1 MPDNNS
7 NSPFDLGVKAGT
19 MLRRMLTVENRG
31 MIIAHRMTGRRRYTC
46 KRLKGDADLCAAL
59 QETIAAFP
67 KITSVK
73 ISPITG
79 SITVTY
85 TQEEKIIDG
94 LFDSLSHQL
103 GGHHAQQEHSILP
116 SSFITISD
124 SLNET
129 ARGLKDRMC
138 TFLNHTEPLF
148 ASRLLGLALIS
159 YGLSRIIM
167 RGDRPAGPQLF
178 WWGLGLLLRQTHR
191 DFWHPAAKVRE
202 TKTKDNQKVQP

>member
-1 MPDNNS
+1 MPNNNS
-7 NSPFDLGVKAGT
+7 NNPLELGIKAGT
-19 MLRRMLTVENRG
+19 MLRRVLTVENQG
-31 MIIAHRMTGRRRYTC
+31 MIIAHRMEGRRRYTC

-59 QETIAAFP
+59 QEAIAAFP

-73 ISPITG
+73 VSPVTG

-103 GGHHAQQEHSILP
+103 GGHHAQQEQSILP

-129 ARGLKDRMC
+129 ARGMKDKVC
-138 TFLNHTEPLF
+138 AFLNHTEPLF
-148 ASRLLGLALIS
+148 ASRLIGLALVS

-191 DFWHPAAKVRE
+191 HFGNLAPKVQE
-202 TKTKDNQKVQP
+202 PKKEDNQ